1 MPRSLVRILLALLM
15 IAGPMAISHG
25 AVVPP
30 TQPGAVCHAG
40 AAITETYALVAR
52 DSGRWTC
59 GPTHWSLVP
68 ARTFLRFEQA
78 GQDNQPALFITR
90 LTRFA
95 AMRLTV
101 IAIDGSRYSRNVTQ
115 RDMTPGTADWIMST
129 SLPRVPDPIQ
139 AGPIRTVIVQIDNP
153 RHVGMLSDAQIGPV
167 SAAQGG
173 TLSYE
178 LVLAGLCG
186 MLCMPLLFNFAFY
199 RVLHQRF
206 LLWHASTV
214 LFMLITTLV
223 TSGVINRFVPLSL
236 TTLCVI
242 SAYSWAFGIVSAA
255 LFSADLIEDGM
266 LDGYHR
272 ALLRGSGVWIVLWS
286 TIYLFA
292 DGPARAWAPS
302 LYFLS
307 FVPVLGVFT
316 WVMTVARLR
325 GSRAVN
331 FQIAAWLPILITGAV
346 RVVTAL
352 GLTAAPLELQFE
364 QHLSIALEVI
374 ITSLGVADR
383 FLVIKRERDQAK
395 AEARHHQLEAG
406 QDPLTGLFNRRGLE
420 QRFAMLLASGF
431 SAMAIIDLD
440 HFKQVND
447 THGHATGDDVL
458 RAVAH
463 VLAADDQTL
472 AVRWGGEEFLL
483 LLAGTDIA
491 ARAERRRLAIPVRV
505 ATAVPSLNR
514 LVTASMGLVEQIP
527 QDGADVAFTDLYNH
541 CDRLLYEAKLRG
553 RNRTRSGLAG
563 QLALNVP
570 AATTA

>member
-1 MPRSLVRILLALLM
+1 LLALLT
-15 IAGPMAISHG
+15 IVAPMAMSHG
-25 AVVPP
+25 AVAQPV
-30 TQPGAVCHAG
+30 QPGAVCHAG
-40 AAITETYALVAR
+40 AAITETYAQVAL
-52 DSGRWTC
+52 DSARWTC
-59 GPTHWSLVP
+59 APTNWSLAP
-68 ARTFLRFEQA
+68 ARTFLRFDLASQNLQSA
-78 GQDNQPALFITR
+78 DNTQPQLFITR
-90 LTRFA
+90 LTRFS

-101 IAIDGSRYSRNVTQ
+101 IAMDGRSISRDVTQ
-115 RDMTPGTADWIMST
+115 RDMTPATADWIMST
-129 SLPRVPDPIQ
+129 ALPHV

-153 RHVGMLSDAQIGPV
+153 RHLGMLSDAQIGPV
-167 SAAQGG
+167 GAAHGG
-173 TLSYE
+173 PLSYE

-199 RVLHQRF
+199 RVLRQRF

-214 LFMLITTLV
+214 LFMLITTV
-223 TSGVINRFVPLSL
+223 ITSGVINRFVPLSL
-236 TTLCVI
+236 TALCVI
-242 SAYSWAFGIVSAA
+242 SVYSWAFGIVSAA
-255 LFSADLIEDGM
+255 FFSADLIEDGM
-266 LDGYHR
+266 LDSYHR
-272 ALLRGSGVWIVLWS
+272 ALLRFSGVWIPLWS
-286 TIYLFA
+286 TFYLFA

-307 FVPVLGVFT
+307 FVPVLGVFA

-346 RVVTAL
+346 RIVTAL
-352 GLTAAPLELQFE
+352 GLTAKPLELQFE

-383 FLVIKRERDQAK
+383 FLVIKRERDQAM
-395 AEARHHQLEAG
+395 AEAHDHQLAADH
-406 QDPLTGLFNRRGLE
+406 DPLTGLLNRRGLE
-420 QRFAMLLASGF
+420 QRFAMLMASGF

-440 HFKQVND
+440 HFKHVND

-458 RAVAH
+458 RAVAQ

-505 ATAVPSLNR
+505 ATAVPCLNQ

-527 QDGADVAFTDLYNH
+527 QDGADVAFTDLYDH

-553 RNRTRSGLAG
+553 RNRTRFGLAG
-563 QLALNVP
+563 QLALKDP
-570 AATTA
+570 AAISA